1 MTAEDPVV
9 VADPALLACMNEWLQ
24 QPATATISPAQVI
37 KIRATL
43 ECSRMGIQTLE
54 GAQRL
59 QFVSAFVLSHN
70 QISAL
75 QPLSCL
81 HNLLSLYLDHNRI
94 CDLRPLAGIPDLVE
108 LHLQGQQCEYR
119 LPPGPVTLD
128 NPVFAPDGMAY
139 ELAYGKGLTPFLRLA
154 ANAGVARIA
163 DGLGML
169 VEQAAEAFHWWRGLR
184 PATGE
189 VIARLTVPLK

>member
-75 QPLSCL
+75 QPLSGL

-119 LPPGPVTLD
+119 LPPGPVCLD
-128 NPVFAPDGMAY
+128 NPVFAPDGSRIAPANLSAGGHY
-139 ELAYGKGLTPFLRLA
+139 DAATGQLHWPQLSAGTPLLAEFAQKVEVGDTSALYSLCLRVLA
-154 ANAGVARIA
+154 A
-163 DGLGML
+163 
-169 VEQAAEAFHWWRGLR
+169 
-184 PATGE
+184 
-189 VIARLTVPLK
+189 